1 MSHYNACPRYLE
13 TFNSWLTSLPKIWVL
28 QRLRYVSTYQNSNV
42 DKKNYPGQPVVQLC
56 NYTDVYYNEFV
67 RSGIEFMFATAS
79 PREIKKF
86 GLQAGDLIITKDSE
100 DPRDIGIPTLVT
112 EDLPGVICG
121 YHLTVIRTNSLLK
134 ARFLHR
140 LLQSHITKA
149 HFFIESPGVTRFGLN
164 QQAIGNV
171 PVILPTESEM
181 QVIVDYLDCETA
193 RIDALIEKK
202 TRFIELLKEKR
213 QALVTHAVTKGLDA
227 NAPMK
232 DSGVQWIGEVPAHWN
247 ETRLRFIVKERG
259 GKTPSKDN
267 GRFWDGNIPWVSP
280 KDMKVDV
287 LESSIDK
294 ITELAVQQCG
304 MTMLEARTVLIVVR
318 GMILAHSFP
327 VAETS
332 VPVTINQDMKA
343 LTPREDVEATFL
355 RLLLQSLK
363 QVVVDILVAEAAH
376 GTRVLRTDIWKQLP
390 VFLPPQSEQ
399 KAIIQRIEG
408 DARKI
413 DMLVKASMRSIQ
425 LLKERRSALVTA
437 AVTGQIDLREDAT

>member
-1 MSHYNACPRYLE
+1 M
-13 TFNSWLTSLPKIWVL
+13 K
-28 QRLRYVSTYQNSNV
+28 RLRHMVKIGPSAKEIRCVGANAEVTFAPMEAIADGIGGLDTSTL
-42 DKKNYPGQPVVQLC
+42 KALK
-56 NYTDVYYNEFV
+56 EV
-67 RSGIEFMFATAS
+67 RSGSYNYFADGDLLLAKVTPCFENGKKAVATNLANGIGFATS
-79 PREIKKF
+79 EVYVIRPDTSKISRQYLYYI
-86 GLQAGDLIITKDSE
+86 LCSE
-100 DPRDIGIPTLVT
+100 DYRAEGMRSMVGAGGLKRVSDQSILDYRPAIA
-112 EDLPGVICG
+112 DLDTQEQVALAI
-121 YHLTVIRTNSLLK
+121 
-134 ARFLHR
+134 AR
-140 LLQSHITKA
+140 
-149 HFFIESPGVTRFGLN
+149 
-164 QQAIGNV
+164 
-171 PVILPTESEM
+171 
-181 QVIVDYLDCETA
+181 ETA